1 MTSELTSSEYFELI
15 GELIPELTSSQ
26 CNWKGNQKGK
36 GTDETPQKR
45 VLHTFMYIYIGIWW
59 GWRNHKAELAIVQQP
74 LSTKYDM
81 EWNLLLFTTRL
92 LASSVSTKGWRFMK
106 KGLIFLM
113 FLFFYVTARSNAELV
128 TRWSKID
135 TKVIDS
141 LFFLWHDD
149 FLAND
154 NK

>member
-1 MTSELTSSEYFELI
+1 MVIHLQRHYIYLLHQVNLNLKMLLLI
-15 GELIPELTSSQ
+15 RTYSSQ
-26 CNWKGNQKGK
+26 RSGLLMPK
-36 GTDETPQKR
+36 
-45 VLHTFMYIYIGIWW
+45 FMYIYIGIWW

-92 LASSVSTKGWRFMK
+92 LACSVSTKGWRFMK

-141 LFFLWHDD
+141 LFCLWHDD
-149 FLAND
+149 FLIND